1 MNAHANEITA
11 HIKRWSLRARW
22 QRGLAW
28 LAIGLAIGLGCAL
41 LLSLIARVTPVASSR
56 VVAIFAVALAL
67 LGLLGTLAA
76 PWLLTLRRSLAQ
88 WAREF
93 DQRFA
98 LGERLSTAL
107 ELDSGG
113 IVMRN
118 PALRDSQQAD
128 AAAAAASVDTRAALP
143 LRISLRGLGVCAL
156 LALGLAASLAL
167 PNSQDAVVAGQA
179 SLRAALQQQI
189 NQLEQARQNLEQ
201 SALPSDQKERALQ
214 ALLQAQNA
222 LRDPNISPERAMAA
236 VNDAQSKIDA
246 LQDQNARQAEADL
259 REAGRAMG
267 ADELTNELSDSLR
280 QGQFDKAAQQIQQLA
295 RNDGKPLNSDE
306 SERIARQLDQAA
318 RRTQGSDETLSRQ
331 LRDAAQ
337 NLRAGNV
344 DDARDNLAKAAQ
356 SLQKTAQNSRDNNQL
371 SAARQSAENARKA
384 ISQAANEQRN
394 SAQQGAQSGQSGS
407 GAQQRPQA
415 GQTGQ
420 SDQPGAE
427 AAGQSQAQ
435 GGEKAGTGGASSPGD
450 NSQPSA
456 GTNGHNEDSGSD
468 DSVYAPGRLTT
479 TGKQVILQ
487 QDKGKNAPNPNG
499 QRSTAPDGEAS
510 VPYQQVLLNYSQA
523 ADDALQNGSVPAERR
538 EYVRDYF
545 SALDPASGPVDKVIT
560 KSP

>member
-11 HIKRWSLRARW
+11 QIRRWSLRARW

-28 LAIGLAIGLGCAL
+28 LAFGLAIGLGCAL

-56 VVAIFAVALAL
+56 DVAVFAVGLAM
-67 LGLLGTLAA
+67 LGLLGTVAA
-76 PWLLTLRRSLAQ
+76 PWLLTLRRSLTQ

-118 PALRDSQQAD
+118 PALREHQLAD
-128 AAAAAASVDTRAALP
+128 AAATAAAVDARSALP
-143 LRISLRGLGVCAL
+143 LRVSLRGLAICAL
-156 LALGLAASLAL
+156 LTLGLAVSLAL

-236 VNDAQSKIDA
+236 VNDAQNKIDA
-246 LQDQNARQAEADL
+246 LQDQNAREAEADL

-295 RNDGKPLNSDE
+295 RNDGNPLNSDE

-337 NLRAGNV
+337 NLRTGNM

-371 SAARQSAENARKA
+371 SSARQSAENARQA
-384 ISQAANEQRN
+384 ISQAANDQRN
-394 SAQQGAQSGQSGS
+394 SAQQPQAAQSGQSGS
-407 GAQQRPQA
+407 SAQQRPQA

-435 GGEKAGTGGASSPGD
+435 GGEKAGSVGADGPGD
-450 NSQPSA
+450 YSQPSA
-456 GTNGHNEDSGSD
+456 GAAGHNEDSGSS

-499 QRSTAPDGEAS
+499 QRSTAPDGESS
-510 VPYQQVLLNYSQA
+510 VPYQQVLPDYSQA
-523 ADDALQNGSVPAERR
+523 ADDALQNGSVPADRR
-538 EYVRDYF
+538 DYVRDYF
-545 SALDPASGPVDKVIT
+545 STLDPR
-560 KSP
+560 SPAR